1 MKIVDPS
8 ILLTLAE
15 VHELT
20 GRKQPAAQARWLS
33 RAGWKFARDSDGYPT
48 VAREEF
54 QRNMIGADGSDA
66 KPAADQAEFEV
77 NLGALQQL
85 RGVG

>member
-20 GRKQPAAQARWLS
+20 GRKQSAAQTRWLAE
-33 RAGWKFARDSDGYPT
+33 RGWKYELDSDGHPK
-48 VAREEF
+48 VAREYFE
-54 QRNMIGADGSDA
+54 QRLVQGP
-66 KPAADQAEFEV
+66 PATGPQTAEFAV
-77 NLGALQQL
+77 NVEAL
-85 RGVG
+85 RCAR